1 MSIEHKLIWSIVFF
15 ILFSLAVYVYTARAS
30 EYSDAVGFF
39 FCYLIYNMFKNIARG
54 EGGEG
59 LFTLYSIKV
68 QLWLVL
74 PKQIVFRSYYTSPLI
89 IQSYNTHRG
98 FTNADGHDSLPV
110 CS

>member
-54 EGGEG
+54 EGGERIIHPLQHQG
-59 LFTLYSIKV
+59 STVARSSQADRLQILLYV
-68 QLWLVL
+68 
-74 PKQIVFRSYYTSPLI
+74 PTYYS
-89 IQSYNTHRG
+89 
-98 FTNADGHDSLPV
+98 V
-110 CS
+110 V